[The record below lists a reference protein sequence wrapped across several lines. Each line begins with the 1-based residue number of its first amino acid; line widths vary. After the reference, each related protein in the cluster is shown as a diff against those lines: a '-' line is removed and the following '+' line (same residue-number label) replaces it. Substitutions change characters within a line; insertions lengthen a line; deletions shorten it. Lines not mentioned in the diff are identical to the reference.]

1 MSEELLTKLATQVL
15 PAMVKKIN
23 EVQAQLME
31 VKNAA
36 DAERA
41 KLDELS
47 EQLEE
52 LKTRV
57 AAQAKGTTRKR
68 QKKTPTGAPADKMTI
83 PPTAVDAVMAAV
95 NAGMSDVA
103 TIADAHSLDE
113 KMVEII
119 MSMTDEERAEILKGG
134 IDMAR

>member
-1 MSEELLTKLATQVL
+1 MSEDLLTKLATQVL

-68 QKKTPTGAPADKMTI
+68 QKKAPAGVPVDKATI
-83 PPTAVDAVMAAV
+83 PPAAVDAVMAAV

-119 MSMTDEERAEILKGG
+119 MAMTDEERTEILNGVA
-134 IDMAR
+134 I

>member
-1 MSEELLTKLATQVL
+1 MSEELLTTLATKVL

-23 EVQAQLME
+23 EVQAQLIE

-52 LKTRV
+52 LKARA
-57 AAQAKGTTRKR
+57 AAQTKGTTRKR
-68 QKKTPTGAPADKMTI
+68 QKKTPAGVPVDKATI
-83 PPTAVDAVMAAV
+83 PPAAVDAVMAAV

-119 MSMTDEERAEILKGG
+119 MSMTDEERTEILKGVA
-134 IDMAR
+134 I

>member
-23 EVQAQLME
+23 DVQAQLME

-41 KLDELS
+41 KLAELS
-47 EQLEE
+47 ERLEE
-52 LKTRV
+52 LKARA
-57 AAQAKGTTRKR
+57 AAQTKGTTRKR
-68 QKKTPTGAPADKMTI
+68 QKKAPAGGPVDKATI
-83 PPTAVDAVMAAV
+83 PPAAVDAVMAAV

-119 MSMTDEERAEILKGG
+119 MAMTDEERAEILNGVA
-134 IDMAR
+134 I

>member
-36 DAERA
+36 DEERA
-41 KLDELS
+41 KLAELS
-47 EQLEE
+47 ERLEE
-52 LKTRV
+52 LKARA
-57 AAQAKGTTRKR
+57 AAQTKGTTRKR
-68 QKKTPTGAPADKMTI
+68 QKKAPAGSPVDKATI
-83 PPTAVDAVMAAV
+83 PPAAVDAVMAAV

-119 MSMTDEERAEILKGG
+119 MSMTDEERTEILKGVA
-134 IDMAR
+134 I

>member
-47 EQLEE
+47 ERLEE
-52 LKTRV
+52 LKARA
-57 AAQAKGTTRKR
+57 AAQTKGTTRKR
-68 QKKTPTGAPADKMTI
+68 QKKAPAGVPVDKATI
-83 PPTAVDAVMAAV
+83 PPAAVDAVMAAV

-119 MSMTDEERAEILKGG
+119 MAMTDEERTEILKGVA
-134 IDMAR
+134 I

>member
-15 PAMVKKIN
+15 PAMVAKIN
-23 EVQAQLME
+23 AVQKQLLE
-31 VKNAA
+31 IKEAA

-41 KLDELS
+41 KLAELS
-47 EQLEE
+47 ERLEE
-52 LKTRV
+52 LKARA
-57 AAQAKGTTRKR
+57 AAQTKGTTRKR
-68 QKKTPTGAPADKMTI
+68 QKEDLPASRRQSDH
-83 PPTAVDAVMAAV
+83 PSGCVDAVMAAV

-119 MSMTDEERAEILKGG
+119 MSMTDEERTEILNGVA
-134 IDMAR
+134 I